1 MELDEYVPDTPGED
15 DLGRGRRLAFDVGK
29 ARIGVASCDPDGI
42 LATPVTTL
50 HLKQHPWPAATLQ
63 QVALLIEDYEPV
75 EIVVGLPRTLRNR
88 ASSSVGMAI
97 GFVNAFRE
105 RWPEIPVRL
114 VDERLSTVVA
124 TQALRSSNVA
134 SRAQRGLVD
143 QAAAV
148 EILNTWL
155 DLRKRHSHDTEKE
168 Q

>member
-1 MELDEYVPDTPGED
+1 M
-15 DLGRGRRLAFDVGK
+15 
-29 ARIGVASCDPDGI
+29 
-42 LATPVTTL
+42 
-50 HLKQHPWPAATLQ
+50 
-63 QVALLIEDYEPV
+63 

-88 ASSSVGMAI
+88 ASRSVEMAI
-97 GFVNAFRE
+97 SFVNAFRE